1 MDYLLERKVKINRD
15 TKHKSLYSWCLNE
28 FDDKGAIVGR
38 DWVPFGWGFRFTG
51 TSLYVSTK
59 INIKRD
65 DETEKSNASNSK
77 TINGKFSSGVCFD
90 GENLVDVV
98 TFSIFG
104 TARTI
109 KEFSFTINEAKDGD
123 EDACWLAVIPS
134 YESEDAS
141 FRKVIEVDFVGFEIY
156 LKSEKFNKLVQLI
169 ENRSV
174 DSVGMYTRDID
185 GVYADWTPT
194 IKTSSAK
201 FLVSDNLIEGVEGNS
216 FEGTVVTR
224 VGDFDISFTT
234 QASLSRKQSL
244 PKVDI
249 DKEFEDDADKFF
261 ADNFLTDTDTDDKQ
275 IKINLEPV
283 IEVVKSLKTV
293 LWFVFALL
301 LLLLFK

>member
-1 MDYLLERKVKINRD
+1 MDYLLERKVKINRA

-38 DWVPFGWGFRFTG
+38 DWIPFGWGFRFTG

-65 DETEKSNASNSK
+65 DETEKSTASNSK
-77 TINGKFSSGVCFD
+77 TINGKFYSGVCFD
-90 GENLVDVV
+90 GENLIDVV

-104 TARTI
+104 TDRTI
-109 KEFSFTINEAKDGD
+109 KEFSFTINKAKDGD
-123 EDACWLAVIPS
+123 EDACWLSVIPS

-141 FRKVIEVDFVGFEIY
+141 FRKVIEVDYAGFEIY
-156 LKSEKFNKLVQLI
+156 LKAEKFNELVELI

-174 DSVGMYTRDID
+174 DSVGMYVSDID

-201 FLVSDNLIEGVEGNS
+201 FLTSDNLIDGVEGTN
-216 FEGTVVTR
+216 FEGTVVTS

-234 QASLSRKQSL
+234 QATLNTKQFL
-244 PKVDI
+244 PKI
-249 DKEFEDDADKFF
+249 DFIKEFEFPSNFDFEDSHSNNSQAIIKKNDADLEQ
-261 ADNFLTDTDTDDKQ
+261 LTQ
-275 IKINLEPV
+275 V
-283 IEVVKSLKTV
+283 FKSLKTV
-293 LWFVFALL
+293 LWFVFAVLVFLL
-301 LLLLFK
+301 LK

>member
-109 KEFSFTINEAKDGD
+109 KEFSFTINEAKDDD

-141 FRKVIEVDFVGFEIY
+141 FRKVIEVDFAGFEIY

-169 ENRSV
+169 ANSAVPRNHDVSQSV
-174 DSVGMYTRDID
+174 NGAASPSWSCMYD
-185 GVYADWTPT
+185 TP
-194 IKTSSAK
+194 
-201 FLVSDNLIEGVEGNS
+201 LPW
-216 FEGTVVTR
+216 FEGPVKRRQSMQCWMPFMVPLAL
-224 VGDFDISFTT
+224 TT
-234 QASLSRKQSL
+234 Q
-244 PKVDI
+244 D
-249 DKEFEDDADKFF
+249 
-261 ADNFLTDTDTDDKQ
+261 
-275 IKINLEPV
+275 
-283 IEVVKSLKTV
+283 
-293 LWFVFALL
+293 W
-301 LLLLFK
+301 

>member
-28 FDDKGAIVGR
+28 YDEKGEIVGR
-38 DWVPFGWGFRFTG
+38 DWVPFSWGFRFTG
-51 TSLYVSTK
+51 TSLYVSNR

-77 TINGKFSSGVCFD
+77 TINGKFSSGICFD
-90 GENLVDVV
+90 GENLNDVA

-109 KEFSFTINEAKDGD
+109 KEFSFTIFEAKDDD
-123 EDACWLAVIPS
+123 EEACWLAVTPS

-141 FRKVIEVDFVGFEIY
+141 MRRVIEADFAGFEIY
-156 LKSEKFNKLVQLI
+156 LKAEKFNRLVQLV

-174 DSVGMYTRDID
+174 DSVGMYVRYID

-201 FLVSDNLIEGVEGNS
+201 FLTSDKLIEGVEGTN

-234 QASLSRKQSL
+234 QAILNTKQFL
-244 PKVDI
+244 PTIDI
-249 DKEFEDDADKFF
+249 VKEFEDDSDEDFEDIDSNNSQASVKNND
-261 ADNFLTDTDTDDKQ
+261 AVLQQLTQ
-275 IKINLEPV
+275 
-283 IEVVKSLKTV
+283 VVKSLKTV
-293 LWFVFALL
+293 LWFVFAVLVFLL
-301 LLLLFK
+301 LK